1 MALPLD
7 SSLISTVVSQ
17 MWLKLE
23 APDIWSAQLTRDAG
37 GSLLS
42 KVLIL
47 ARPTCKLSICNV
59 ELMLAIQIACKS
71 DPTQLLKSLFSD
83 VMITSKWRSC
93 QLHFGVFSA
102 YFFWL
107 FVFKIVKGHHGPEKV
122 CEGHRRHQT
131 IENQFRQA
139 VEVWIDPIFR
149 TIKLRDFSLIITSE
163 NQTFR

>member
-1 MALPLD
+1 
-7 SSLISTVVSQ
+7 

-93 QLHFGVFSA
+93 QLHFGAFSA

-107 FVFKIVKGHHGPEKV
+107 FVFKIVNPTRPRKWKWPQRPSQACKSL
-122 CEGHRRHQT
+122 RRPLRTLNHWKST
-131 IENQFRQA
+131 LTSCRSVGWPN
-139 VEVWIDPIFR
+139 FR
-149 TIKLRDFSLIITSE
+149 TIKMVKIFGDVIDRKS
-163 NQTFR
+163 TFR